1 MRFTA
6 FILIII
12 LPSLSYALGL
22 EDAFS
27 RSAAGM
33 KAQSQRMKVIS
44 QNIANAD
51 STGTS
56 PDEEP
61 YRRKTIYFKNTI
73 DPETGNEIISVD
85 KISRDYK
92 THFKARFDPSHPA
105 ADEDGYI
112 LLPNV
117 NRSIENVDM
126 KEAER
131 SYEANLGAVE
141 TTKRM
146 YLNTLEL
153 LR

>member
-1 MRFTA
+1 MKYFLLA
-6 FILIII
+6 LSLI
-12 LPSLSYALGL
+12 LPLNAQASGL

-27 RSAAGM
+27 SSAAGM
-33 KAQSQRMKVIS
+33 KVQSQRMKVIA
-44 QNIANAD
+44 QNIANSD
-51 STGTS
+51 STGTT
-56 PDEEP
+56 PGAEP
-61 YRRKTIYFKNTI
+61 YRRKTIYFKNVI
-73 DPETGNEIISVD
+73 DPETGNTIIAVD
-85 KISRDYK
+85 KISRDYNND
-92 THFKARFDPSHPA
+92 FKARYDPGHPGA
-105 ADEDGYI
+105 NKDGYV

-117 NRSIENVDM
+117 NRSLEGVDM

>member
-1 MRFTA
+1 MRYV
-6 FILIII
+6 FIIFVVLF
-12 LPSLSYALGL
+12 PSLSQALGL
-22 EDAFS
+22 DDAFE
-27 RSAAGM
+27 RSTAGM
-33 KAQSQRMKVIS
+33 KVQSQRMKIIS

-51 STGTS
+51 SVGTS

-61 YRRKTIYFKNTI
+61 YRRKTIYFKNTVN
-73 DPETGNEIISVD
+73 PKTGNEIVEVD
-85 KISRDYK
+85 KLSRDYK
-92 THFKARFDPSHPA
+92 TPFKARFDPSHPA

-117 NRSIENVDM
+117 NRTIENVDM

>member
-1 MRFTA
+1 MKYVA
-6 FILIII
+6 YILII
-12 LPSLSYALGL
+12 LSPSLSQALGL

-33 KAQSQRMKVIS
+33 KVQSQRMKVIS

-51 STGTS
+51 STGTN
-56 PDEEP
+56 PNDEP
-61 YRRKTIYFKNTI
+61 YRRKTIYFKNVT
-73 DPETGNEIISVD
+73 DPKTGNEIIAVD
-85 KISRDYK
+85 KVSRDFK
-92 THFKARFDPSHPA
+92 TNFKARFDPSHPA
-105 ADEDGYI
+105 ADNDGYV